1 MLINKYK
8 LFSKIRFMYI
18 NQKIKPIAKPF
29 IPSAKFREFVKVNI
43 QINVKNILK
52 KPRSKKIE
60 SMYIKFIY
68 N

>member
-18 NQKIKPIAKPF
+18 NQKKIKPIAKPF

-52 KPRSKKIE
+52 KPRSKKKSKVCI
-60 SMYIKFIY
+60 
-68 N
+68 

>member
-18 NQKIKPIAKPF
+18 NQKKIKPIAKPF

-43 QINVKNILK
+43 QINVKNIK
-52 KPRSKKIE
+52 KPRSKKNRK
-60 SMYIKFIY
+60 YVYKIY
-68 N
+68 L